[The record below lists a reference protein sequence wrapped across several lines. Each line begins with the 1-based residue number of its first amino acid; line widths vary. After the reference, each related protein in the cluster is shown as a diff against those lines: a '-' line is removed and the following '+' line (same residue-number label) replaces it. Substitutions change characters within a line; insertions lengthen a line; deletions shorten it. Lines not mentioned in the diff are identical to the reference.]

1 MKTNFYFN
9 GRKVTRKEAEQIVGK
24 ERLANMIED
33 AKADFMEDPIIQN
46 SFMAPGGIITIEFA

>member
-9 GRKVTRKEAEQIVGK
+9 GRKATRKEAEQIVGK
-24 ERLANMIED
+24 ERLANMIEV
-33 AKADFMEDPIIQN
+33 AKADFMEDPLIEN